1 MITLGGNDMKRIA
14 QFFAVSAEQF
24 AADWRKSLPNI
35 PVPESIRLPRRATA
49 GSAGYDFFAPA
60 GFSLAPGE
68 TILLPTGVR
77 ARIDEGWV
85 LKLYPRSGL
94 GFKYR
99 LQLNNTVGIID
110 SDYFGAQNEGHIM
123 LKLTNA
129 SNEGRALTVQVG
141 EAVAQGVFVEYGVT
155 VDDDA
160 LAVRTGGFGST
171 NQS

>member
-1 MITLGGNDMKRIA
+1 MQQIA
-14 QFFAVSAEQF
+14 QFFKVSEEQF
-24 AADWRKSLPNI
+24 VRDWCAATRRSADEAKKVYQN
-35 PVPESIRLPRRATA
+35 IRLPRRATK

-60 GFSLAPGE
+60 GFTLAPGE

-99 LQLNNTVGIID
+99 LQLNNTVGVID
-110 SDYFGAQNEGHIM
+110 SDYFGAKNEGHIQ

-129 SNEGRALTVQVG
+129 SNEGRTLTVRTG
-141 EAVAQGVFVEYGVT
+141 EAVAQGVFVEYGIT

-160 LAVRTGGFGST
+160 SAARTGGFGST
-171 NQS
+171 DRL

>member
-1 MITLGGNDMKRIA
+1 MKRIA
-14 QFFAVSAEQF
+14 QFFAVSPAQLE
-24 AADWRKSLPNI
+24 ADWRRNLPDL
-35 PVPESIRLPRRATA
+35 PVPQAIRLPRRATA

-60 GFSLAPGE
+60 GFTLAPGE

-110 SDYFGAQNEGHIM
+110 SDYFSAQNEGHIM

-129 SNEGRALTVQVG
+129 SNEGRTLVVQPG
-141 EAVAQGVFVEYGVT
+141 EAVAQGVFVEYGIV

-160 LAVRTGGFGST
+160 VAIRTGGFGST
-171 NQS
+171 DRK